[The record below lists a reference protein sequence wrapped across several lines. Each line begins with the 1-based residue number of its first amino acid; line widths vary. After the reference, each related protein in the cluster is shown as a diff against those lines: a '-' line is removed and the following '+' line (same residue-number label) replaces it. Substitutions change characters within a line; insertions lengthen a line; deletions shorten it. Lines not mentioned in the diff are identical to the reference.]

1 MLLKSPLINNGGI
14 MQMEQSEKQPVIIY
28 GKKVYFINPLIAKK
42 EISLQK
48 EPNYLY
54 EDIED
59 LPE

>member
-1 MLLKSPLINNGGI
+1 
-14 MQMEQSEKQPVIIY
+14 MEQSEKQPVIIY

-42 EISLQK
+42 ETSLQK